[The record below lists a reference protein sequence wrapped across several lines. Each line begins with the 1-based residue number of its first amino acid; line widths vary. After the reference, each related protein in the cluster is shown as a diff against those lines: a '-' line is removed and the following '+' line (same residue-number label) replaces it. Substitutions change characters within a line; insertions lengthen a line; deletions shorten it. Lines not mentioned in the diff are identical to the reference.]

1 MVLPLLLAAGV
12 QAGGAVIGGILGS
25 KAADKAKDRLET
37 AEQNAQQA
45 RERAAQQTQ
54 KLQGPGVAAY
64 GAGLNALTQR
74 LGLPTA
80 GIAPQATQGGALD
93 PAAYLAAN
101 PDVAA
106 EFSRLSP
113 NNLKNN
119 LGVSTPEQ
127 FAQWH
132 YNQYGQ
138 YEGRPG
144 SPSAPVAAPAAA
156 PATAEAPAAAAPT
169 NNLAGSFGNTA
180 DPTWTPPPAFSF
192 NIDDFKDNPAYKFAL
207 EQGSGQITA
216 NAAKTGA
223 LQSGAALKALQD
235 RGQTT
240 GYNFFNTER
249 DQAYGQYSDDWNRGR
264 SVYETDR
271 NYLTNRY
278 DRGTDDLFKYTGIGQ
293 NALNTTTNSINGL
306 GAAQAEGLLNIGNA
320 QAGNAIAQGNIWGGV
335 VNNLA
340 GAASSAISGWPGSK
354 AGVVTKNKT
363 QR

>member
-12 QAGGAVIGGILGS
+12 QAGGSIINGILGS
-25 KAADKAKDRLET
+25 KAADKAKDAQE
-37 AEQNAQQA
+37 AAAQAAQQA
-45 RERAAQQTQ
+45 RERAAQKTQ
-54 KLQGPGVAAY
+54 QLQAPGVAAY

-80 GIAPQATQGGALD
+80 GVAPQATQGGAFD
-93 PAAYLAAN
+93 PSAYLAAN

-119 LGVSTPEQ
+119 LGVSTPEE

-138 YEGRPG
+138 YEGRGG
-144 SPSAPVAAPAAA
+144 SPSAPVQSAPAATE
-156 PATAEAPAAAAPT
+156 ATQSPPINA
-169 NNLAGSFGNTA
+169 LAGSYGNTA

-192 NIDDFKDNPAYKFAL
+192 SIDDFKDNPAYKFAI

-235 RGQTT
+235 RGQKTA
-240 GYNFFNTER
+240 YDFFDKER
-249 DQAYGQYSDDWNRGR
+249 GFAYGQYGDDWNRGR

-278 DRGTDDLFKYTGIGQ
+278 DRGTDDLFRYTGVGQ

-306 GAAQAEGLLNIGNA
+306 GAAEAAGLENIGANTA
-320 QAGNAIAQGNIWGGV
+320 SNAIAQGNIWGGV

-340 GAASSAISGWPGSK
+340 GAAGSVISGWPGGGK
-354 AGVVTKNKT
+354 AGVVSKSKT

>member
-25 KAADKAKDRLET
+25 NAADKAKDAQET
-37 AEQNAQQA
+37 AQQNAQQA
-45 RERAAQQTQ
+45 RERAAQRTQ
-54 KLQGPGVAAY
+54 QLQAPGVAAY
-64 GAGLNALTQR
+64 GAGLNALTER

-80 GIAPQATQGGALD
+80 GVASQATQGGAFN
-93 PAAYLAAN
+93 PSEYLSAN

-119 LGVSTPEQ
+119 LGVSTPEE

-138 YEGRPG
+138 YEGRAG
-144 SPSAPVAAPAAA
+144 SPSALVQSAP
-156 PATAEAPAAAAPT
+156 PAEAVQPTPT
-169 NNLAGSFGNTA
+169 NALAGSYGNTA
-180 DPTWTPPPAFSF
+180 DPTWTAPPAFSF
-192 NIDDFKDNPAYKFAL
+192 NIDDFKDNPAYKWAL

-240 GYNFFNTER
+240 GYNFFNQER
-249 DQAYGQYSDDWNRGR
+249 NQAYGQYTDDWNRAR
-264 SVYETDR
+264 STYETDR
-271 NYLTNRY
+271 NYLT
-278 DRGTDDLFKYTGIGQ
+278 DRWDQGTNDLFKYMSVGQ

-306 GAAQAEGLLNIGNA
+306 GADAAQGALNLGEA

-340 GAASSAISGWPGSK
+340 GAASSAISGWPTGK
-354 AGVVTKNKT
+354 AGVVTKSKT